1 MRRAPGHL
9 SAACAFSRHG
19 GREGWRLW
27 VSVVLEHRVAASL
40 ICSAHLD
47 LAAPW
52 CSEVSL
58 FCASLWGGAV
68 VAASIPAAVVKE
80 AGRCSDHWRCSRRQE
95 FDAAPRSLVDG
106 RSGRS
111 AQQTRQPLSS
121 SLPLV
126 PDETW
131 GPQLHLKTGHKW
143 AEIHLKSYVR
153 DGEH

>member
-19 GREGWRLW
+19 GFEGQRFW
-27 VSVVLEHRVAASL
+27 VFVVRYAASL
-40 ICSAHLD
+40 ICSAHRD
-47 LAAPW
+47 LAALW

-58 FCASLWGGAV
+58 FCASPWGGAV

-80 AGRCSDHWRCSRRQE
+80 AGRYSDRWRCSRRQE

-111 AQQTRQPLSS
+111 AQQTRQPSS